1 MIMLLEW
8 IGRYMILRLIA
19 LSLELPEETL
29 VEKYNFEGRG
39 ETSSVYPPLAFTSTV
54 QLSLIVQ

>member
-29 VEKYNFEGRG
+29 VEKHTFEGRG
-39 ETSSVYPPLAFTSTV
+39 ETSTV